1 MRDERLAGLRVR
13 ITGGIDGN
21 GGGDGPTVVLLH
33 GYGAPGDDLL
43 PLAEVI
49 SVPHGTRFI
58 FPEAPLALRLG
69 FGDSRA
75 WWMLDLERRQREMAS
90 GLARNL
96 SREIPAG
103 LAAARVRVVKMLEE
117 LVRHQKVDP
126 RKTVLGGFSQGAM
139 LACDVMLRTDMPLA
153 GLVLLSGTLL
163 AMDEWVPLMP
173 KRRGLKVFMSH
184 GSRDDLLPASLSE
197 QLRDLLVRSG
207 LNLEWVGFQ
216 GGHEIPEPVVIRL
229 GAFLRGVL
237 SR

>member
-1 MRDERLAGLRVR
+1 MREERLAGLRVR

-21 GGGDGPTVVLLH
+21 GGGDGATVILLH

-49 SVPHGTRFI
+49 SAPTGTRFI
-58 FPEAPLALRLG
+58 FPEAPLALRMG

-75 WWMLDLERRQREMAS
+75 WWMLDLERRQREIAS
-90 GLARNL
+90 GHARDL

-103 LAAARVRVVKMLEE
+103 LAEARGRVMKLLDE
-117 LVRHQKVDP
+117 LVRHQKVDL

-139 LACDVMLRTDMPLA
+139 LACDVMLRTDLPFA
-153 GLVLLSGTLL
+153 GLIILSGTLI

-184 GSRDDLLPASLSE
+184 GSKDGLLPAFLSE
-197 QLRDLLVRSG
+197 QLRDLLVRAG
-207 LNLEWVGFQ
+207 LIVEWVGFQ
-216 GGHEIPEPVVIRL
+216 GMHEIPEPVVVRL
-229 GAFLRGVL
+229 GAFLRAVL
-237 SR
+237 AR